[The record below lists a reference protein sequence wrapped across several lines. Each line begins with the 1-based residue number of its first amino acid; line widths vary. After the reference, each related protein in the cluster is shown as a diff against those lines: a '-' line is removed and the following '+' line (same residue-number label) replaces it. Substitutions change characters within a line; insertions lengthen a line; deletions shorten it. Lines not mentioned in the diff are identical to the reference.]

1 MTEGKLLERIA
12 ATLRRDIGP
21 AVAEEYPKTQAFMA
35 AVVLQKL
42 GRQIDL
48 AEVHRDADSAAMNAL
63 QDDLRMLLASG
74 SGSSNLQAAV
84 DALAEARDAEAL
96 CSLITLLYAER
107 DQLGAACAET
117 VLARVRLTLRASIDR
132 RMEYAA

>member
-48 AEVHRDADSAAMNAL
+48 ADVHRAADSADMNAL
-63 QDDLRMLLASG
+63 LDDLRTLMTSG
-74 SGSSNLQAAV
+74 PGSARLQAAV
-84 DALAEARDAEAL
+84 DALAQARDADAL
-96 CSLITLLYAER
+96 CSLISLLYAER
-107 DQLGAACAET
+107 DQLAAGYADT
-117 VLARVRLTLRASIDR
+117 VLARVRRTLRASIDR